1 MDEILVKYLQ
11 LRADLDAPVTV
22 RADVAHAF
30 REVYDALTTCQ
41 IERDSLRYQ
50 IERVKA
56 RRSLALL
63 QLSDFKGTT
72 DNGLLSDDKEMK

>member
-1 MDEILVKYLQ
+1 MLARYRQ

-22 RADVAHAF
+22 REDVAQAF
-30 REVYDALTTCQ
+30 REVYDALATGQ

-72 DNGLLSDDKEMK
+72 DNGLLSDEERTQ